1 MMRTVI
7 SISEDDKK
15 WLEECADEE
24 GIPMT
29 EVVRR
34 ALHLMQEVE
43 KREKPPT
50 ETLLART
57 KGLWKQSDGL
67 EYQRRLRDE
76 W

>member
-1 MMRTVI
+1 MIRTVI

-15 WLEECADEE
+15 WLEERAAEE

-43 KREKPPT
+43 KRQKPPV

-57 KGLWKQSDGL
+57 KGLWKKGDGL
-67 EYQRRLRDE
+67 DYQRRLRDE

>member
-1 MMRTVI
+1 MIRTVI
-7 SISEDDKK
+7 SISEDDKE
-15 WLEECADEE
+15 WLEKRAAED

-43 KREKPPT
+43 EREKPPT

-57 KGLWKQSDGL
+57 RGLWKKGDGL
-67 EYQRRLRDE
+67 EYQRRLRGE